1 MSKTIVSLSEIE
13 KRTTAALIS
22 HGAEEWV
29 AKEVAKA
36 VRLAEATGNLI
47 CGLYYLESYCMQ
59 LLSGRV
65 NGKAIPE
72 VFKPKPGSV
81 LVDAKYGFSQ
91 AAFCIGLPNAIKAVT
106 ENGIALLGIA
116 HAHTCTSL
124 GYFTKQIAESG
135 FIGIG
140 FANASSVVAP
150 PGGKKPVLGTNPIA
164 MSVPKKGGGI
174 LFQFDQS
181 TSAVALGKITKA
193 KAAGEAIPLGW
204 AVDSRGDPTSNPSEA
219 LKGSLVSTGGY
230 KGWGFGLM
238 VEVMAAALTGSV
250 NSLDVKGL
258 KEKTGPPHDLGQTYI
273 LIDPTVFTENDF
285 WDRIKRVQTAVNE
298 EENARLPGDSLVYN
312 DPVEIDSMTWA
323 RVLEL
328 S

>member
-91 AAFCIGLPNAIKAVT
+91 AAFCIGLPNAIKAAT
-106 ENGIALLGIA
+106 ENGIALLGIS

-124 GYFTKQIAESG
+124 GFFTKQIAESG
-135 FIGIG
+135 FVGIG

>member
-91 AAFCIGLPNAIKAVT
+91 AAFCIGLPNAIKAAT
-106 ENGIALLGIA
+106 ENGIALLGIS

-124 GYFTKQIAESG
+124 GFFTKQIAESG
-135 FIGIG
+135 FVGIG

-150 PGGKKPVLGTNPIA
+150 PGGKKPVLGTHPIA

>member
-91 AAFCIGLPNAIKAVT
+91 AAFCIGLPNAIKAAT
-106 ENGIALLGIA
+106 ENGIALLGIS

-135 FIGIG
+135 FVGIG

-273 LIDPTVFTENDF
+273 LIDPNVFTENDF